1 MRVLLLRRAEG
12 SDTKRALIK
21 RLVLSLLVLI
31 IGFPA
36 YALAGVVFLRYYF
49 AGGNAALLI
58 SGLAFFALA
67 ASSVIIALG
76 AGKKTLKRLATND
89 YIHANTGN

>member
-36 YALAGVVFLRYYF
+36 YALAGVVF
-49 AGGNAALLI
+49 
-58 SGLAFFALA
+58 
-67 ASSVIIALG
+67 
-76 AGKKTLKRLATND
+76 
-89 YIHANTGN
+89 